1 MACPCCVCIRT
12 QEVGVVED
20 LGQFKRL
27 LDPGFHCIPFPLSQV
42 AGTLSLRI
50 QQLDV
55 TCETKTRDN
64 VFVRVEVAV
73 QFRVITVSSVEHWL
87 FGSWFEKSIESLKK
101 LESWFWLRSI
111 GFEDT
116 SKRKPWINQ
125 PHCFVTCQYHLKL
138 GHFWFICLLTFI
150 PNHRSF
156 NPYYRANHQE
166 SAYDAYYRLSD
177 PRGQIQAYVF
187 DVIRSTVP
195 RMELDEA
202 FASKKEIAAATL
214 DQLETV
220 MKDYGYE
227 IMNTLVT
234 DLSPDARVKASM
246 NEINASKRLKE
257 AASHKAE
264 ADKVQQV
271 KAAEADAEARYL
283 SGLGVARQRKAI
295 VSGLQASISEFS
307 NEVDGVSSKDVMDIL
322 LLTQYFDTLRD
333 VGANN
338 IILEH
343 EPGSVAML
351 QQQVNRTLAKN
362 KKQGF
367 LS

>member
-1 MACPCCVCIRT
+1 MCGCLVCVRT
-12 QEVGVVED
+12 QEVGIVED
-20 LGQFKRL
+20 LGQFKKL
-27 LDPGFHCIPFPLSQV
+27 IEPGFHFVCFPIQQV

-55 TCETKTRDN
+55 SCETKTKDN

-73 QFRVITVSSVEHWL
+73 QFRVIT
-87 FGSWFEKSIESLKK
+87 
-101 LESWFWLRSI
+101 
-111 GFEDT
+111 
-116 SKRKPWINQ
+116 
-125 PHCFVTCQYHLKL
+125 
-138 GHFWFICLLTFI
+138 
-150 PNHRSF
+150 
-156 NPYYRANHQE
+156 E

-177 PRGQIQAYVF
+177 PRGQIQSYVF
-187 DVIRSTVP
+187 DVVRSTVP

-202 FASKKEIAAATL
+202 FASKKQIAESVG
-214 DQLETV
+214 DQLEVV

-227 IMNTLVT
+227 ILNTLVT

-295 VSGLQASISEFS
+295 VTGLQSSISEFE
-307 NEVDGVSSKDVMDIL
+307 NDVDGVTSKDVMDIL
-322 LLTQYFDTLRD
+322 VLTQYFDTLTA

-338 IILEH
+338 LILEH
-343 EPGSVAML
+343 EPASVASL
-351 QQQVNRTLAKN
+351 QSQVNKTLKN
-362 KKQGF
+362 RKTGF